1 MVDTSDLGS
10 DAEWCESSSLSEGTK
25 KSFKKD
31 LVDWKILHIFVRQT
45 TGVGKLVMVI
55 LLP

>member
-1 MVDTSDLGS
+1 
-10 DAEWCESSSLSEGTK
+10 
-25 KSFKKD
+25 